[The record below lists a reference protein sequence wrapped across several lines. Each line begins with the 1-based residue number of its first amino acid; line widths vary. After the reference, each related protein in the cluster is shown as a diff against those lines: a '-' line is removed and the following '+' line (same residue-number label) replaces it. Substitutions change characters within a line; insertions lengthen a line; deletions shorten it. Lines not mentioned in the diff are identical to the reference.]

1 MIYSS
6 KKRFVSLA
14 QLTLC
19 LILFSI
25 STLCGQSKNEAVRLI
40 NRIPPDDK
48 SITITNATA
57 IDIDF
62 AGNVFIVDRD
72 RNQLLK
78 FSQDGQ
84 LLDQVGGFGQ
94 AAEQFADPL
103 DVVAQT
109 PLDVFIADY
118 NNNRVVRYDKN
129 LNFLNTLTSSWP
141 EPYNFERVIS
151 IAVSQQYDLFL
162 LEESSR
168 KIVKFSRF
176 SEPTAAFGGIYETYG
191 QLLEPVQMC
200 LDGSQRLFVSDPA
213 QEAIVVFDYLGN
225 YIQTLNHPDLNSPG
239 GITWGDDKRLYV
251 VHQGTADIYIFSQH
265 LKFLGIISLSSYV
278 EEIVDV
284 AIKTGKDNSG
294 KRILAL
300 GNQECFVFQFQP

>member
-1 MIYSS
+1 MIYPS
-6 KKRFVSLA
+6 KKRFISQA
-14 QLTLC
+14 WLTLC
-19 LILFSI
+19 LIFYFLSPLF
-25 STLCGQSKNEAVRLI
+25 GQSMNETVRLV

-48 SITITNATA
+48 SITIRNATA

-62 AGNVFIVDRD
+62 AGNVFIIDRD

-78 FSQDGQ
+78 FSPDGQ

-94 AAEQFADPL
+94 ASEQFADPL

-109 PLDVFIADY
+109 PLDVFVADY
-118 NNNRVVRYDKN
+118 NNNRVVRYDKH
-129 LNFLNTLTSSWP
+129 LNFLNTLTSRWP

-168 KIVKFSRF
+168 KIIKFSRF

-213 QEAIVVFDYLGN
+213 QQAIVVFDYLGN
-225 YIQTLNHPDLNSPG
+225 FVQTLSHPDLSSPSG
-239 GITWGDDKRLYV
+239 LAWGDDKRLYV
-251 VHQGTADIYIFSQH
+251 VNQGTADIYIFSQH
-265 LKFLGIISLSSYV
+265 LKFLGIISLSSHV
-278 EEIVDV
+278 EEVIDV
-284 AIKTGKDNSG
+284 AIKSGKDNSA
-294 KRILAL
+294 KKILAL
-300 GNQECFVFQFQP
+300 GDRECFVFQIKP